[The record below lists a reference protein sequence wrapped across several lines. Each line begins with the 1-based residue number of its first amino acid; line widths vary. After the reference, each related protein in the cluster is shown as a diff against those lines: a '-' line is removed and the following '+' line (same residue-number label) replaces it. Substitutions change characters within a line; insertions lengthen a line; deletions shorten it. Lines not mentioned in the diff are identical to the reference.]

1 MNFLEISR
9 ERKNLFYRYIWFVL
23 GVMINSVGVAL
34 ITKADLGTSPISSV
48 AFVLSLKYPI
58 SFGTFL
64 FAANMAFIIVQ
75 KILLGSNFKRM
86 QWLQIVVN
94 VLFSSVLDITMTV
107 LKWLH
112 PEELWIKLLVLIIGC
127 MVLAL
132 GICVEIAPGV
142 L

>member
-1 MNFLEISR
+1 MKAESNKEMNFLEISR

-75 KILLGSNFKRM
+75 K
-86 QWLQIVVN
+86 
-94 VLFSSVLDITMTV
+94 
-107 LKWLH
+107 
-112 PEELWIKLLVLIIGC
+112 
-127 MVLAL
+127 
-132 GICVEIAPGV
+132 
-142 L
+142 